1 MLIQIQ
7 NFLINDLVVRVYDAN
22 TKEFLSYESSVKDC
36 EMKYN
41 ISRTHLKRVR
51 KYNQAYQG
59 KLFSN
64 HKLKLMYKFYP
75 Q

>member
-1 MLIQIQ
+1 M
-7 NFLINDLVVRVYDAN
+7 RVYDAN

-51 KYNQAYQG
+51 KYNQAVNYSVTIN
-59 KLFSN
+59 LN
-64 HKLKLMYKFYP
+64 
-75 Q
+75 